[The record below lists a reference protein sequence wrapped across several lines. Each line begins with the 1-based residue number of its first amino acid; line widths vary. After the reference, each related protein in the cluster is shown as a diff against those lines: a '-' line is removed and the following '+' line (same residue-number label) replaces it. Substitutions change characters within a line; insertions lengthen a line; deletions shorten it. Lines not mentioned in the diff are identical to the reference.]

1 MTFIDSFEAPVD
13 RWTNLS
19 DAEKYNY
26 LLSYL
31 QKNALHTISG
41 MPATNA
47 NYKKALDLL
56 RYRFGNPQKIISA
69 HINELLKLKQITS
82 DCDVKAIWL
91 FYDNTENHVRT
102 LDGLGINTE
111 EFGALLAPAI
121 IERLTHQSKLIIGW
135 NIKACVHYFS
145 LF

>member
-1 MTFIDSFEAPVD
+1 MTFIDSFEAPAD

-41 MPATNA
+41 MRATNE

-56 RYRFGNPQKIISA
+56 RYQFGNPQKIISA

-82 DCDVKAIWL
+82 DCDVKAI
-91 FYDNTENHVRT
+91 
-102 LDGLGINTE
+102 
-111 EFGALLAPAI
+111 
-121 IERLTHQSKLIIGW
+121 
-135 NIKACVHYFS
+135 
-145 LF
+145 

>member
-1 MTFIDSFEAPVD
+1 MTFKDSFEAPAD

-82 DCDVKAIWL
+82 DCDVKAI
-91 FYDNTENHVRT
+91 
-102 LDGLGINTE
+102 
-111 EFGALLAPAI
+111 
-121 IERLTHQSKLIIGW
+121 
-135 NIKACVHYFS
+135 
-145 LF
+145 